1 MLSLWLLAV
10 EGSSTSAILAQL
22 NADPSFACSYNHVW
36 WPFLSSW
43 IVKLASFLLFA
54 DWAVKRNLLVGS
66 ITWEANWE
74 LFYFPGPLS
83 LQFLVQFTVYR
94 LSRSLR
100 LATAISDV
108 ARACRSKKKEGE
120 VSWLWAGSSLSPKF
134 LFSGGGEVFG
144 QLFLMGGAISSFL
157 GKIMVQ
163 ETRHGLGTACP
174 MEFGIYE
181 VQNPRIVQRQ
191 ALQCAFCLAT
201 VMKDCSGWAL
211 EATLPPPGACDA
223 EAGVSQSL

>member
-1 MLSLWLLAV
+1 MTETRKRACDVGECDV
-10 EGSSTSAILAQL
+10 ESVMSSVWCRVCDDIGCMTADM
-22 NADPSFACSYNHVW
+22 DPSFACSYNHVW

-74 LFYFPGPLS
+74 LFYFPLS

-108 ARACRSKKKEGE
+108 ARACRSKKKKVYDSGYMMFG
-120 VSWLWAGSSLSPKF
+120 VVMSGIWSWMCGHDFWG
-134 LFSGGGEVFG
+134 
-144 QLFLMGGAISSFL
+144 
-157 GKIMVQ
+157 
-163 ETRHGLGTACP
+163 
-174 MEFGIYE
+174 
-181 VQNPRIVQRQ
+181 
-191 ALQCAFCLAT
+191 
-201 VMKDCSGWAL
+201 
-211 EATLPPPGACDA
+211 
-223 EAGVSQSL
+223 